1 MNTHTHIRMT
11 RVFAVFAALAAHGCG
26 AVESMDGGDA
36 TADAVTS
43 ADVARDSG
51 ASDDALTTRE
61 DSAMTADASVTDTGA
76 MPMDARSDTG
86 ARDSGA
92 MTADARSDTGARD
105 TGVADGASD
114 GGLML
119 TGLPT
124 CATATVT
131 AAQLYTSV
139 VSVSCAGSRCHDPGS
154 MGTLAMQSAA
164 QMRTNLRMASRNAAL
179 PRVTPGDVHRSYVM
193 YKLMGQHTR
202 VMGGAGNRMPPMVA
216 LSNTQLCVFVNWI
229 RGGAM

>member
-1 MNTHTHIRMT
+1 MNMNMRTHIRAAMLI
-11 RVFAVFAALAAHGCG
+11 AALAAHGCG

-36 TADAVTS
+36 TASDTS
-43 ADVARDSG
+43 ARDG
-51 ASDDALTTRE
+51 AASDDALTTRE
-61 DSAMTADASVTDTGA
+61 DSAMAADASDADPTA
-76 MPMDARSDTG
+76 MDARADSG
-86 ARDSGA
+86 VRDSGA
-92 MTADARSDTGARD
+92 MTSDARADSGARD
-105 TGVADGASD
+105 TGVADSASD

-131 AAQLYTSV
+131 ATQLYTSV

-164 QMRTNLRMASRNAAL
+164 QMRTNLRMASRSAAL

-193 YKLMGQHTR
+193 YKLLGQHTR
-202 VMGGAGNRMPPMVA
+202 VMGGAGSRMPPMVA
-216 LSNTQLCVFVNWI
+216 LNNTQLCLFVNWI

>member
-1 MNTHTHIRMT
+1 MKTHPHIR
-11 RVFAVFAALAAHGCG
+11 VALLFALLSTHGCG
-26 AVESMDGGDA
+26 AVEGMDGG
-36 TADAVTS
+36 ADALADS
-43 ADVARDSG
+43 ASSADSG
-51 ASDDALTTRE
+51 AMDGATQDALTTQE
-61 DSAMTADASVTDTGA
+61 DSAMSADAAATDTGVMA
-76 MPMDARSDTG
+76 MDARSDTG
-86 ARDSGA
+86 VRDGGA
-92 MTADARSDTGARD
+92 SDARSDTGVRD
-105 TGVADGASD
+105 TGVADSASD

-131 AAQLYTSV
+131 ATQLYTSV

-164 QMRTNLRMASRNAAL
+164 QMRNNLRMASRSATL

-193 YKLMGQHTR
+193 YKLMGQQAR
-202 VMGGAGNRMPPMVA
+202 VSGGAGNRMPPMVA
-216 LSNTQLCVFVNWI
+216 LNNTQLCMFVNWI